1 VKDAAPVAA
10 PAPRAQSA
18 RITALEA
25 ELAEARAALAA
36 IGHGAVDAVVVPDP
50 AGPPRVYA
58 LESPDR
64 PFRHLIEQIQEGA
77 VTLSHDGTL
86 LFANR
91 RVAEL
96 LGLPP
101 EHVVGHDLAGFVAL
115 REAPAWRRL
124 LAQARRGGGRG
135 ELTLH
140 RTDGVEVPVFASLS
154 PLDGT
159 DYGDGANGGG
169 PGRRGAGG
177 GAEGGG
183 PLLCGV
189 LTDLTQHKL
198 RLRAADETN
207 ARLREAMAERERAE
221 EALRHAQKM
230 QAIGQL
236 TGGIAHDFNNM
247 LQGFSSGIE
256 LMRRR
261 LVQERPAEALRYLD
275 AVLKGIDRA
284 ASLTQRLLAF
294 SRRQTLLPQPVDS
307 AALLRDMRDLFRQT
321 VGPEIALTLQLDD
334 TAPPMLCDRSQLES
348 ALLNLA
354 INARDAMLPMGG
366 GTLTLATETVQLAP
380 AQLVGFGAA
389 RPGCFVRLT
398 VADTGTGMTEDV
410 LARAFDPFFTTKP
423 AGQGTGLG
431 LSQVWGFIAQSGGV
445 LRVVS
450 GPGQGAIFH
459 LHLPCDPAAAASP
472 APPLA
477 AAPKPPDPA
486 PQPARALLVDDEPEV
501 RAALAEALGDLGWQV
516 TQAGT
521 GAEALARLR
530 AGPAPDILVA
540 DIGLPG
546 GMNGRQLAEAAR
558 ALHPALPILLITG
571 YAGTALGPD
580 APLPAGAQLL
590 HKPFTLGVLA
600 GRVQALVPGRG

>member
-1 VKDAAPVAA
+1 VTGEGA
-10 PAPRAQSA
+10 PADAPSAHARPGPEA
-18 RITALEA
+18 RIRALEA
-25 ELAEARAALAA
+25 ELHDARARLD
-36 IGHGAVDAVVVPDP
+36 GA
-50 AGPPRVYA
+50 
-58 LESPDR
+58 DR
-64 PFRHLIEQIQEGA
+64 PFRHLIERIQEGA

-86 LFANR
+86 RFANG
-91 RVAEL
+91 RVGEL
-96 LGLPP
+96 LGLAP
-101 EHVVGHDLAGFVAL
+101 ERVVGQDLAGFIAL
-115 REAPAWRRL
+115 RDAPAWRRL

-135 ELTLH
+135 ELTLQ

-154 PLDGT
+154 PLDG
-159 DYGDGANGGG
+159 GDDA
-169 PGRRGAGG
+169 PRDAD
-177 GAEGGG
+177 G

-198 RLRAADETN
+198 RLRAADDTN
-207 ARLREAMAERERAE
+207 ARLHTAMAEREHAE
-221 EALRHAQKM
+221 DALRQAQKM

-247 LQGFSSGIE
+247 LQGFASGIE

-261 LVQERPAEALRYLD
+261 LEQGRPDEALRYLD
-275 AVLKGIDRA
+275 AVLAGIDRA

-294 SRRQTLLPQPVDS
+294 SRRQTLLPRPVDS
-307 AALLRDMRDLFRQT
+307 AALLRELAGVIRQR
-321 VGPEIALTLQLDD
+321 VGPGIDVALAPDED
-334 TAPPMLCDRSQLES
+334 APPMLCDRAQLES
-348 ALLNLA
+348 ALLNLVT
-354 INARDAMLPMGG
+354 NARDAMAPMGG
-366 GTLTLATETVQLAP
+366 GRLTLATETVHLDT
-380 AQLVGFGAA
+380 AQMVGFGAA

-398 VADTGTGMTEDV
+398 VADTGMGMGEDV

-431 LSQVWGFIAQSGGV
+431 LSQVWGFVSQSGGV

-450 GPGQGAIFH
+450 APGQGAIFH
-459 LHLPCDPAAAASP
+459 LHLPCDPDAAIGP
-472 APPLA
+472 DPPQP
-477 AAPKPPDPA
+477 AAPAPPDPA
-486 PQPARALLVDDEPEV
+486 PRQGRALLVDDETQV
-501 RAALAEALGDLGWQV
+501 RAALAEALGELGWQV

-521 GAEALARLR
+521 GAEALAALR

-558 ALHPALPILLITG
+558 ALHPALPVLLITG
-571 YAGTALGPD
+571 YAGTALGPG

>member
-1 VKDAAPVAA
+1 VIRHTPLAPPDPHRAATA
-10 PAPRAQSA
+10 PA
-18 RITALEA
+18 RIRALEA
-25 ELAEARAALAA
+25 ELAEARAALHA
-36 IGHGAVDAVVVPDP
+36 IGRGAVDAVVVPD
-50 AGPPRVYA
+50 AEGAARVYT
-58 LESPDR
+58 LDSTDR
-64 PFRHLIEQIQEGA
+64 PYRHLIERIQEGA
-77 VTLSHDGTL
+77 VTLAHDGTL

-101 EHVVGHDLAGFVAL
+101 EQVVGQDLAGFVAL
-115 REAPAWRRL
+115 RDAPSWRRL

-154 PLDGT
+154 PLDGE
-159 DYGDGANGGG
+159 GDDDGEGG
-169 PGRRGAGG
+169 PQ
-177 GAEGGG
+177 
-183 PLLCGV
+183 LCGV

-198 RLRAADETN
+198 RLRAADEAN
-207 ARLREAMAERERAE
+207 ARLRQAMAEREHAE
-221 EALRHAQKM
+221 EALRQAQKM

-247 LQGFSSGIE
+247 LQGFASGIE

-261 LVQERPAEALRYLD
+261 LVQDRPAEALRYLD
-275 AVLKGIDRA
+275 AVLAGIDRA

-294 SRRQTLLPQPVDS
+294 SRRQTLLPRPVDS
-307 AALLRDMRDLFRQT
+307 AGLLRDMSGLIGQT
-321 VGPEIALTLQLDD
+321 VGPEITVALKLDEA
-334 TAPPMLCDRSQLES
+334 APPMLCDRNQLES

-354 INARDAMLPMGG
+354 INARDAMLPLGG
-366 GTLTLATETVQLAP
+366 GTLTLATETVQLGT
-380 AQLVGFGAA
+380 AQIVGFGAA
-389 RPGCFVRLT
+389 RPGPFVRLT

-410 LARAFDPFFTTKP
+410 LGRAFDPFFTTKP

-431 LSQVWGFIAQSGGV
+431 LSQVWGFVAQSGGV

-450 GPGQGAIFH
+450 APGQGAIIH
-459 LHLPCDPAAAASP
+459 LHLPCDPDAAVP
-472 APPLA
+472 APPPD
-477 AAPKPPDPA
+477 AAPPTPEAA
-486 PQPARALLVDDEPEV
+486 PRAARALLVDDEPQV
-501 RAALAEALGDLGWQV
+501 RAALAEALDELGWQV
-516 TQAGT
+516 AQAGT
-521 GAEALARLR
+521 GAEALERLR
-530 AGPAPDILVA
+530 DHPAPDILVA

-571 YAGTALGPD
+571 YAGAALGPD
-580 APLPAGAQLL
+580 APLPPGAQLL

-600 GRVQALVPGRG
+600 GRVQALVPRRG